1 MPITKLDFFIVT
13 YEPQIVKTHL
23 IFLFGIFVK
32 EQFIMW
38 TFKMYFQD
46 DGEFFEYDPFGMTGA
61 AGTERALP
69 YSESL
74 LSFLELGSADWE
86 PLIQQAALDLEQFFS
101 TRDPAHA
108 DRMMQALGELAARH
122 IYFQLLYLRC
132 FERKATGSLE
142 SRMAEELRLLPAQLK
157 VYQEQARI
165 FLERIL
171 DIDQVWREVRKN
183 MRKAYLFDGPRDAA
197 LFRFE
202 PTPISLGVIRGGN
215 CGEILYPNTIR
226 DLIDFSLRECV
237 RREIPVRRCRS
248 CGRYFPITGRI
259 TAEYCSRPSSSGKLC
274 RSTAPVQKWAES
286 RRSDQVFQEYRR
298 EYKRR
303 FAWIKAGKLTE
314 EQFAAWHKAAKSRK
328 KNCDQERISLDEFKA
343 WLKNS

>member
-1 MPITKLDFFIVT
+1 
-13 YEPQIVKTHL
+13 
-23 IFLFGIFVK
+23 
-32 EQFIMW
+32 MW

-61 AGTERALP
+61 AGTGKAFP
-69 YSESL
+69 YLESL

-86 PLIQQAALDLEQFFS
+86 PLIQQAVSDLEQSFS
-101 TRDPAHA
+101 TGDPAHA

-132 FERKATGSLE
+132 FDRKAAGSLE
-142 SRMAEELRLLPAQLK
+142 SRMAEELRLLPTQLK

-171 DIDQVWREVRKN
+171 DIDQVGREVWKN
-183 MRKAYLFDGPRDAA
+183 IRRAYLFDGPRDAS

-202 PTPISLGVIRGGN
+202 PIPVSVGVIRAGG
-215 CGEILYPNTIR
+215 CGEILYPDSIR

-259 TAEYCSRPSSSGKLC
+259 TAEYCSRPSASGKLC
-274 RSTAPVQKWAES
+274 RSTAPVRKWAES

-303 FAWIKAGKLTE
+303 FTWIKVGKLTE
-314 EQFAAWHKAAKSRK
+314 EQFASWHKAAKARK
-328 KNCDQERISLDEFKA
+328 KDCDREVISLDEFKA
-343 WLKNS
+343 WLKDS

>member
-1 MPITKLDFFIVT
+1 
-13 YEPQIVKTHL
+13 
-23 IFLFGIFVK
+23 
-32 EQFIMW
+32 
-38 TFKMYFQD
+38 
-46 DGEFFEYDPFGMTGA
+46 
-61 AGTERALP
+61 
-69 YSESL
+69 
-74 LSFLELGSADWE
+74 
-86 PLIQQAALDLEQFFS
+86 
-101 TRDPAHA
+101 
-108 DRMMQALGELAARH
+108 MMQVLGELSARH
-122 IYFQLLYLRC
+122 VYFQLLYLRW
-132 FERKATGSLE
+132 FERRAMGKIE
-142 SRMAEELRLLPAQLK
+142 SRMTEELRLLPAQLTAYRK
-157 VYQEQARI
+157 QAQR

-171 DIDQVWREVRKN
+171 DIDQVGREVRKN
-183 MRKAYLFDGPRDAA
+183 MRGAYLLDNSRDDT

-202 PTPISLGVIRGGN
+202 PTPIGLGVIRGGV

-314 EQFAAWHKAAKSRK
+314 EQFAAWHKAAKAGK
-328 KNCDQERISLDEFKA
+328 KDCDREVISLDEFKE
-343 WLKNS
+343 WLRNS

>member
-1 MPITKLDFFIVT
+1 
-13 YEPQIVKTHL
+13 
-23 IFLFGIFVK
+23 
-32 EQFIMW
+32 MW
-38 TFKMYFQD
+38 TFKMFFQD
-46 DGEFFEYDPFGMTGA
+46 DGEFFEYDPLGMQGT
-61 AGTERALP
+61 AGTEKDLP
-69 YSESL
+69 YLESL
-74 LSFLELGSADWE
+74 LSFLELDSTDWE
-86 PLIQQAALDLEQFFS
+86 ALVQQAASDLEQFFS

-108 DRMMQALGELAARH
+108 DRMMQALGELGARH

-142 SRMAEELRLLPAQLK
+142 PRRAEELRLLPAQLTA
-157 VYQEQARI
+157 YQKQAQT

-171 DIDQVWREVRKN
+171 DIDQVGREARKN
-183 MRKAYLFDGPRDAA
+183 MRGAYLFDGPRDAA

-202 PTPISLGVIRGGN
+202 PTPVSFGTNRDGG

-237 RREIPVRRCRS
+237 RREIPIRRCRS

-259 TAEYCSRPSSSGKLC
+259 TAEYCSRPSPSGKLC
-274 RSTAPVQKWAES
+274 RSTAPVRKWAES

-314 EQFAAWHKAAKSRK
+314 EQFAAWHKAAKARK
-328 KNCDQERISLDEFKA
+328 KDCDREIVSLDEFKS